1 MRKALAFLIDRP
13 IAVTM
18 SFMAAVVLGVTA
30 ILTLPISLMPE
41 ADLPLIYVRLEA
53 AGMDP
58 RTLEETAVRPLRQ
71 QLMQTSGL
79 RDIRSRTRPGGAV
92 IELVFDYGYDTDLAF
107 IEVNEK
113 VDLAMALLPRG
124 VARPR
129 VVKAGI
135 TDVPVFLL
143 SVVARDTIDPLELAQ
158 FTRSVVQRRL
168 EQLPEVAFA
177 DRSGYA
183 RPYVRITPRQPWWK
197 QAGMDAARLEAL
209 LTQWSYAPPPITIA
223 DGPFEFALRTGAP
236 LRSVAELAQLPF
248 RQGNRLIH
256 LRDVADIHL
265 LPAPSQG
272 LHLLDGKPA
281 VVFSIRKKADARLFD
296 LVAHFEELLADLRR
310 NYPQLDFRVTHDQT
324 SLLRVSLVNLA
335 SSLGWGALFA
345 FLVLFAFY
353 RQGRLPLLIGITVPV
368 ALMIAF
374 AGFYLVGL
382 SINII
387 SLAGLI
393 LGIGLMI
400 DNAIIVLDNI
410 RQYAARGYSLRE
422 ACVQG
427 TAEVLPPLLSSA
439 LTTCSVFLPL
449 VFLSGIGG
457 VLFFDQGAAIAL
469 VLAGSFAVAVVLL
482 PTLVQLSWRRHHL
495 PKGKPDKGGTGLH
508 QTAEWTLAWV
518 LRHPL
523 WLSLA
528 VAALLVCGGWL
539 AWHLPRTLF
548 PALTRPG
555 LEWRI
560 SWGEPLSLEANE
572 ERVRKLL
579 KVATPATYATNAFVG
594 AQQFLLEQEPLES
607 NEARLLLFTHPRVPL
622 DSLARV
628 LSEYLQ
634 QHYPHARSELTPLRT
649 LFDEVFH
656 TGEPAL
662 VVHLQSVRHRHT
674 PDTAEAAPVL
684 SMLRSKNIPVRLPG
698 HQPLYVLHLRE
709 EALLRHKV
717 GREVLLSELQRLLD
731 VREAG
736 TLHTGSEGIPVVVGN
751 DSPTTIAQVWRSSVR
766 NAEGRAIPISQ
777 LVEVHPTAQP
787 RLITAGRSGEALELR
802 LERADADMLDSIR
815 QVVRAHA
822 ELAVTFSG
830 TYFERKRLLAE
841 LGVVLLVALALL
853 YFILAA
859 QFESLTLPF
868 VVLLTVPL
876 GMAGALGALWLG
888 GQTLNIVALIGIIVM
903 SGIVVNDAI
912 LKVDMMQRLSANKPL
927 HDAIH
932 EAARRRLYPILMT
945 SLTTILALTPV
956 LLSGGLGA
964 ELQRPLAWAVTGG
977 LIAGTLASLYWIPLL
992 FCWLGPSRAQDAAKG

>member
-1 MRKALAFLIDRP
+1 MREALAFLVGRP
-13 IAVTM
+13 VAVTM
-18 SFMAAVVLGVTA
+18 SFMAAVVLGIVA
-30 ILTLPISLMPE
+30 ILTLPVSLMPE
-41 ADLPLIYVRLEA
+41 ADLPVIYVRLEA

-58 RTLEETAVRPLRQ
+58 RTLEETAVQPLRQ

-92 IELVFDYGYDTDLAF
+92 IELVFDYGHDTDLAF

-113 VDLAMALLPRG
+113 VDLAMPLLPRS

-129 VVKAGI
+129 VVKASV

-143 SVVARDTIDPLELAQ
+143 SVTARDTIDPLELAQ

-183 RPYVRITPRQPWWK
+183 HPYVRITPRQPWWS

-209 LTQWSYAPPPITIA
+209 LARWNYEPQPITIA
-223 DGPFEFALRTGAP
+223 DGPFEFVLRTGAQ

-248 RQGNRLIH
+248 RQGNRLLHLGEVAHIH
-256 LRDVADIHL
+256 F
-265 LPAPSQG
+265 LPAPAQG

-296 LVAHFEELLADLRR
+296 LVEHFEELLDDLRHS
-310 NYPQLDFRVTHDQT
+310 YPQLDFRVTHDQT
-324 SLLRVSLVNLA
+324 ALLRVSLVNLA

-368 ALMIAF
+368 ALVIAF
-374 AGFYLVGL
+374 AGFYLAGL

-410 RQYAARGYSLRE
+410 RQYAARGHDLRE

-457 VLFFDQGAAIAL
+457 VLFFDQGVSIAL
-469 VLAGSFAVAVVLL
+469 VLASSFAVAAILL
-482 PTLVQLSWRRHHL
+482 PTLVHLTWRRRHL
-495 PKGKPDKGGTGLH
+495 PKGKPRKSRLGFR
-508 QTAEWTLAWV
+508 QTAEWTL
-518 LRHPL
+518 RHPF

-528 VAALLVCGGWL
+528 VGALLVSGAYWAL
-539 AWHLPRTLF
+539 HLPRTQF
-548 PALTRPG
+548 PELTRPG

-560 SWGEPLSLEANE
+560 SWDEPLNLEANE
-572 ERVRKLL
+572 RRVRALL
-579 KVATPATYATNAFVG
+579 QIASSAVHTTNAFVG
-594 AQQFLLEQEPLES
+594 TQQFLLEQEPLEL
-607 NEARLLLFTHPRVPL
+607 NEARLLLFTHPEVPL
-622 DSLARV
+622 DSLARA
-628 LSEYLQ
+628 LSTYLQ
-634 QHYPHARSELTPLRT
+634 RRYPRARSEIAPLRT

-656 TGEPAL
+656 TGEPPL
-662 VVHLQSVRHRHT
+662 VVHLQSVAHRHT
-674 PDTAEAAPVL
+674 PDTSEAAPVL
-684 SMLRSKNIPVRLPG
+684 SMLRRKNIPVQLPG
-698 HQPLYVLHLRE
+698 YQPIYLIHLRE
-709 EALLRHKV
+709 ESLLRHKV
-717 GREVLLSELQRLLD
+717 RREVLLSELQRLLGA
-731 VREAG
+731 REAG
-736 TLHTGSEGIPVVVGN
+736 TLHTGSEDIPVVVGHH
-751 DSPTTIAQVWRSSVR
+751 SPMTIAQVWRSSVR
-766 NAEGRAIPISQ
+766 NEQGQAVPISQ
-777 LVEVHPTAQP
+777 LVEVRPFAQP

-802 LERADADMLDSIR
+802 LDRATAGLLDSIR
-815 QVVRAHA
+815 QLVRAEAH
-822 ELAVTFSG
+822 LAATFSG
-830 TYFERKRLLAE
+830 AYFERERLLAE
-841 LGVVLLVALALL
+841 LGVVLLIALALL

-859 QFESLTLPF
+859 QFESLSLPW
-868 VVLLTVPL
+868 VVLLTVPV
-876 GMAGALGALWLG
+876 GMAGALWALWLG
-888 GQTLNIVALIGIIVM
+888 GQTLNLVALIGIIVM

-927 HDAIH
+927 HEAIH
-932 EAARRRLYPILMT
+932 EAGRRRLRPILMT
-945 SLTTILALTPV
+945 SLTTILALMPV

-992 FCWLGPSRAQDAAKG
+992 FRWLSPQRNKPRQSDGHSS